1 MNAAG
6 RIRTGRPERGSGAA
20 TRPRL
25 LLGPVLR
32 SGIGRLHAPLAS
44 RLAALVLCLCS
55 WLGAP
60 AQAQPLTIAVSRG
73 PVSLPVL
80 VADARQFFAQ
90 EGLDVRTLKCSSGR
104 ECLKLMSDGLA
115 NVATAAELAVV
126 LASGE
131 RSDLAIIATLSTS
144 SHQIKLVAR
153 RSAGIN
159 APGDLA
165 GKRIGTVMGTS
176 AQYFLVNWLLYHGI
190 EPGKVS
196 VEPVPPDQLAA
207 ELASGR
213 LDAIAIWEPLASGAL
228 QDLRSDGLVLPNPR
242 VYLQHFSLVTTR
254 KHLGEHE
261 DQLLRLLRALLRA
274 QQFIADEPAKA
285 RQVLSTRL
293 GLSITEAEQNFAEH
307 DYRVRLDQS
316 LAGTLAAEARWA
328 AREGLLKPETPAG
341 AAGPGPGGTVP
352 LVEPRLLLRA
362 APAAVTLVR

>member
-1 MNAAG
+1 MTACAG
-6 RIRTGRPERGSGAA
+6 TGRRRRAA
-20 TRPRL
+20 AL
-25 LLGPVLR
+25 LLG
-32 SGIGRLHAPLAS
+32 
-44 RLAALVLCLCS
+44 LCS
-55 WLGAP
+55 WLGAV

-90 EGLDVRTLKCSSGR
+90 EGVDVRTLKCSSGR
-104 ECLKLMSDGLA
+104 ECLKLMSEGLA
-115 NVATAAELAVV
+115 DAATAAELAVV

-131 RSDLAIIATLSTS
+131 RSELSIIATLSTS
-144 SHQIKLVAR
+144 SHQIKLIAR
-153 RSAGIN
+153 RSAGIQ
-159 APGDLA
+159 APADLA

-176 AQYFLVNWLLYHGI
+176 AQYFLVNWLLFHGI
-190 EPGKVS
+190 EPRKVS
-196 VEPVPPDQLAA
+196 VQPVPPDQLAT

-213 LDAIAIWEPLASGAL
+213 LDAIAIWEPLASGAM
-228 QDLRSDGLVLPNPR
+228 QDLRGDGLALPNPR

-254 KHLGEHE
+254 KQLGQRE

-285 RQVLSTRL
+285 RQVLATRL
-293 GLSITEAEQNFAEH
+293 GLSAAEAEQNFAEH

-316 LAGTLAAEARWA
+316 LANTLSAEARWA
-328 AREGLLKPETPAG
+328 TREGLLKPDA
-341 AAGPGPGGTVP
+341 AAGPAPATGPGVTMQ

>member
-1 MNAAG
+1 MSLSHIAAL
-6 RIRTGRPERGSGAA
+6 GAA
-20 TRPRL
+20 MARTWRRMQTSASRRCRRPSLAVAL
-25 LLGPVLR
+25 LLCGELG
-32 SGIGRLHAPLAS
+32 GI
-44 RLAALVLCLCS
+44 
-55 WLGAP
+55 
-60 AQAQPLTIAVSRG
+60 AQAQPVTIAVSRG

-90 EGLDVRTLKCSSGR
+90 EGVDVRMLKCTSGR

-115 NVATAAELAVV
+115 DAATAAELAVA

-131 RSDLAIIATLSTS
+131 RNDLAIIATLGTS

-159 APGDLA
+159 VPADLA
-165 GKRIGTVMGTS
+165 GKRIGTVKGTS

-190 EPGKVS
+190 EPSKATVL
-196 VEPVPPDQLAA
+196 PVAPDQLAA

-228 QDLRSDGLVLPNPR
+228 HDLRNDGLAMPNPR

-254 KHLGEHE
+254 KNVAERE

-285 RQVLSTRL
+285 RQVMSSRL
-293 GLSITEAEQNFAEH
+293 GLSSAEAEQYFAEH

-316 LAGTLAAEARWA
+316 LANTLAAEARWA
-328 AREGLLKPETPAG
+328 LREGLLKPEAAG
-341 AAGPGPGGTVP
+341 AASLGTSGTGAPAGGNTML

-362 APAAVTLVR
+362 APGAVTLVR